1 MRAGLAGRLS
11 RVLVGCYP
19 RRWRQRYGPEMLEV
33 LDQHQAST
41 RTVLNLAA
49 GAISTHLDPAYWTE
63 RSARI
68 RLSDGGKAAV
78 ACAAVVLA
86 ACTVFLIGASRDTW
100 HLSGAGGVGGVAFA
114 PGRGLLVSA
123 VGGAGQDSMD
133 TVWSVTDPARPRR
146 LSAFQGGDPT
156 VLSPDGRIVATLS
169 YGGQPVL
176 WNVANPRRP
185 ARVAI
190 MPVGGAQPLWGE
202 AFSPDGQ
209 ILAVAYTD
217 RIFLWDVAS
226 AARPRLLGTL
236 AASVPQVYNGASFS
250 PQDIAFSP
258 DGRMLASV
266 TGTGHVTVWNV
277 TDPPR
282 ADRTATLT
290 GLRDFVQAIAFS
302 PRGGLLAVV
311 TYHGTVL
318 VFSLADPARPAR
330 TATISGIMA
339 DALYPDGLLRH
350 PDAPPCPLCSP
361 ANYAVAFAPD
371 GRTLTVVV
379 ARQEGNVIPGYS
391 IAARDTVFTW
401 NVTSSGAVGGLT
413 TVIRDGEDSQ
423 PALAPNG
430 RTVADGS
437 PRSNAVH
444 LWTPPEARR
453 LPPLESSGPSSPQR
467 RTDSAA

>member
-1 MRAGLAGRLS
+1 
-11 RVLVGCYP
+11 
-19 RRWRQRYGPEMLEV
+19 MLDV
-33 LDQHQAST
+33 LDQHHPTA
-41 RTVLNLAA
+41 RTVVSLAA
-49 GAISTHLDPAYWTE
+49 SAISAHVDPAYRTG
-63 RSARI
+63 RLPLSRAALISAAI
-68 RLSDGGKAAV
+68 AAPIVLVFGLLVGFAAWQDG
-78 ACAAVVLA
+78 
-86 ACTVFLIGASRDTW
+86 W
-100 HLSGAGGVGGVAFA
+100 HLSGAGGVDGVAFA
-114 PGRGLLVSA
+114 PGQRLLVSA

-133 TVWSVTDPARPRR
+133 TVWGITDPARLRQ
-146 LSAFQGGDPT
+146 LSAFQGGEPT

-185 ARVAI
+185 ARIAI
-190 MPVGGAQPLWGE
+190 MPAGGAQPLWGE

-236 AASVPQVYNGASFS
+236 AASVPQVYNGAYLS

-258 DGRMLASV
+258 DGRILASV

-277 TDPPR
+277 TDPAR
-282 ADRTATLT
+282 AARIATLT

-318 VFSLADPARPAR
+318 VFSLADPARPAL

-339 DALYPDGLLRH
+339 DALYPDGRLQH

-361 ANYAVAFAPD
+361 ANYAVAFTPD

-379 ARQEGNVIPGYS
+379 ARQEGNVTSAYS

-401 NVTSSGAVGGLT
+401 NVTSSGAVSDVT
-413 TVIRDGEDSQ
+413 TVTRNGKDSQ
-423 PALAPNG
+423 PTLAPNG
-430 RTVADGS
+430 RTLADGS
-437 PRSNAVH
+437 PTSNAVY
-444 LWTPPEARR
+444 LWTPP
-453 LPPLESSGPSSPQR
+453 
-467 RTDSAA
+467 